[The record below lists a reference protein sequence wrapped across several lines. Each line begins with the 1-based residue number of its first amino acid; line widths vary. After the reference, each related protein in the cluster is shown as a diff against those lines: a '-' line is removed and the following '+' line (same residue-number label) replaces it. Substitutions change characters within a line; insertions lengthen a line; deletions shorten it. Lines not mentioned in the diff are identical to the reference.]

1 MYNNKKH
8 SISVDGDLEMK
19 KHLNIDNARIQ
30 KMLEIK
36 LKVFNKIITPT
47 EARKLVNES
56 FESVSAEE
64 FAYGEQHLF
73 NAGITDEVM
82 AEGMDDIL
90 DVFKDVL
97 VAGSTHQICNN
108 LTRYSLS
115 HAALSLLVTKLPF
128 PLSFFKRF
136 NVIFLIIAKFSAE
149 RLFLFLCSSSR
160 KTISNVQCKE
170 FSTLQ

>member
-97 VAGSTHQICNN
+97 VVNN
-108 LTRYSLS
+108 LNLPKGHPIQTYVDE
-115 HAALSLLVTKLPF
+115 AEALEQLLREMEQKHQQ
-128 PLSFFKRF
+128 
-136 NVIFLIIAKFSAE
+136 
-149 RLFLFLCSSSR
+149 SSSR
-160 KTISNVQCKE
+160 TNGLIFTQNLAK
-170 FSTLQ
+170 